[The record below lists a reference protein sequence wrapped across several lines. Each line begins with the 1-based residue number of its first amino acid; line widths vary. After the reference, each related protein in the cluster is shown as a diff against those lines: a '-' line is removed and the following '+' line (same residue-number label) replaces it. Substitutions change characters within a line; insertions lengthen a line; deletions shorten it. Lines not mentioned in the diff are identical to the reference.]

1 MNKIFKVI
9 WSKTKNSYVVVSEI
23 AKHSGKCSSS
33 LNKKLIAAF
42 LAAGAVMSV
51 TGSAW
56 ADPYAAGGGTA
67 TGTDAIAIG
76 ASASAKAGASTV
88 VGTNSTAGWYLGF
101 QGFGAT
107 VFGGFNSNSVG
118 NNQNFKYD
126 GVANS
131 IVGLGNS
138 IGSRANGALIFG
150 AGNKIQNAYED
161 ISTEDLTA
169 AIAAYEA
176 ESTTDNYNKVQ
187 TEIKKAVAKKGG
199 NTIAI
204 GDGNSIS
211 NAIYSTIIGARN
223 TISGSTNNS
232 IDNNIVIGSSNTVQ
246 ASNNIVIGNNRS
258 ISNSSYNKNIIIG
271 GATEAKTTNASNV
284 VALGYD
290 ASVTANDAI
299 AIGAEASATGNNSVS
314 VGYKSSATMESGAAL
329 GNNTSVTVAD
339 GVALGSDSKATVP
352 KMGTTASGGY
362 DISGNNHK
370 DDTSGVWKSTLGAVS
385 VGDPANKKTRQITG
399 VAAGSKETDAVNVA
413 QLKQVENFVED
424 SKIHYFG
431 VNSTVSTTG
440 SNYNGDGA
448 TGTDAIAIGAS
459 ASAMANASVVVG
471 TNSQINKS
479 NSYPFQSFGAAV
491 FGGYNSISTQGRAET
506 KYDGVANSVV
516 GFGNAIGRRA
526 NGALIFGAG
535 NTVENAYKDI
545 STDGLTAAIE
555 AYAAESTTDNYKKV
569 QTEIKKAITKN
580 GGNTIAIG
588 YGNSLKGSGASDQ
601 IADNIVIGN
610 SNTTKASNNVVI
622 GNKRAISGTGN
633 IIIDSANPESE
644 KKTEVNNTVAL
655 GYETTVSGTNGVA
668 LGYDASVTAND
679 AIAIGGT
686 SKASKIDAIA
696 IGAEASAT
704 GNNSVSVGYKSSVI
718 KENGTALGNS
728 TSVTVADG
736 VALGSDSKATVPK
749 MGTNDPGGYDISG
762 NDHKDDTSGVW
773 KSTLGAVSVGD
784 PANKKTRQIT
794 GVAAGT
800 NDTDAVNVAQL
811 KQVENIAGGAKTH
824 YFGVNSTVETAGSN
838 FDGDGATGTDA
849 IAIGANAKSSSIGSV
864 AVGTNANAGG
874 YSSTVVG
881 AGSVIERGIYN
892 ADLHNQGDMGTVF
905 GAHNAIKTVN
915 TYYPG
920 STDSRY
926 EGVVTSIFGV
936 GNTTESSNGALI
948 LGIDNKVIKSDGDL
962 SDHVEGI
969 ETLYKAYNSNPS
981 NENYEKWQA
990 ALRKAVSES
999 GGNVVAVG
1007 NNNLAKFTNASAVIG
1022 FGNELNPNPPNGQTN
1037 IEVQRT
1043 YVIGQNNT
1051 VRTTDM
1057 LTVIGTGNSVGSY
1070 SGANIA
1076 TDSVILGH
1084 DNHIDNVESH
1094 NIVIGS
1100 NYKIDD
1106 GENVII
1112 GTYDATDINSNNY
1125 GKSPEQN
1132 IKTGKIVSLGY
1143 NATASAGYSV
1153 AAGYDSA
1160 VKAAYGIAIGSKS
1173 SVGDETEGNSGYAGV
1188 ALGYQS
1194 AVTRQYGTAL
1204 GKGTSVTTDAGV
1216 ALGSDSTASVDK
1228 GAVGYDMS
1236 NNNHNDDT
1244 TGVWKSKLGAVS
1256 VGADAVKDEDGN
1268 ITAEAQT
1275 RQIVNLAAGTEDT
1288 DAVNVAQ
1295 LKNSKTHYYSVK
1307 SSKREEGSNYEG
1319 DGATGI
1325 DSIAIGPGAATA
1337 GQSSIVIGNE
1347 SKILGP
1353 GLGYS
1358 ENSIVLGASNTLSQA
1373 KNSQAIGNNNS
1384 MSMGYQ
1390 NIVIGDGHTLNGTNI
1405 NDMYRADYNVILGAW
1420 DKEGEESDSGEASPV
1435 QHPESLKETVMIG
1448 HNADAQKEYAIAIG
1462 SGTQAGQ
1469 NAVSLGKE
1477 SNAKWEA
1484 VAIGDG
1490 AQAATHAASL
1500 GEKANA
1506 AANRSIS
1513 LGSDSN
1519 IAEDAAYGIALGY
1532 GSSVT
1537 TEYGTALGQNASAAI
1552 KDGVALGSNS
1562 IATVDASSV
1571 ENGIVGYDMSNIDHS
1586 NDESGVW
1593 RSTAAAVSVGGTY
1606 TQAVT
1611 DDEGNYL
1618 NPEGQVVDNEDEA
1631 DTITTVYTRQITNVA
1646 AGMEDTD
1653 AVNVAQLKSAKTHY
1667 FSVKSTD
1674 TGEGTNYEGDGAK
1687 GLNSIAIGLEAG
1699 TKDIAQRAVAI
1710 GYKSYTEGR
1719 GSIAMGS
1726 NSSVTKDY
1734 GVALGQNASVTI
1746 EDGVAL
1752 GSNATTTV
1760 DKNVL
1765 GYDVLGA
1772 DHQADT
1778 SGVWK
1783 STAAAVSV
1791 GGTDSDGKIITRQ
1804 ITSVAAGTKNTDAV
1818 NVAQLKNAETHYYKV
1833 NDMGVHKDNYY
1844 NDGAKGF
1851 DSLAIGAGVG
1861 TRGNFSS
1868 VTGSYSSVKNTGL
1881 LQGTGA
1887 SVYGSFNS
1895 VGGGSDAQDG
1905 IGNSIV
1911 GLANSTS
1918 SANGALIFGTGN
1930 EITNSIGTLE
1940 GYETVAAAYMTYT
1953 QKQALYNRTPTTA
1966 NKQAAEK
1973 AYKDLQ
1979 NAMKEFA
1986 KTAPEKGGD
1995 VLAIGGA
2002 NTAKYTTKSSIIG
2015 VKNTIEGKVGSEIEY
2030 NSAIGYNNTIENG
2043 SNNSVIGTNRKV
2055 SGADGVVVMGAATD
2069 EMTTSAANSVVI
2081 GTDANVTL
2089 TKKNKE
2095 SVALGSSSK
2104 ADKLGGYENPGEN
2117 DVKIGKLKLNSNDF
2131 AGIGDDV
2138 VGTVSI
2144 GYVPEQQ
2151 QKSRAVTGEVKTR
2164 TLTYVGAGEISKDS
2178 TDAINGSQ
2186 LYTALDAMQFEIVAG
2201 DNVEVIKNTDDTG
2214 HTVYT
2219 IHSLNAMVQAGPSG
2233 NVTVTDE
2240 VGDGKTNGVT
2250 TDLTSDGT
2258 GTTTG
2263 NGAGAGTT
2271 GGTTVTTPEPTP
2283 SEDPIGPLAPGEEKP
2298 NEHTT
2303 VYTVDAKDTYVE
2315 KGEVTQAATD
2325 DSDKV
2330 VTTFTHNYGTTFD
2343 VESNNTYVSKAEVTK
2358 EATDESADVNVK
2370 LIRNDGQSFDLPLK
2384 DRYVSKAEVTQQA
2397 TDESDKVKVQLT
2409 RNDGQSFGLDLNNT
2423 YVAKAEVTKA
2433 ATDES
2438 DKVKVQLTRND
2449 GKSFDLDLNNTYV
2462 AKAEVTQQA
2471 TDTSDDVTIELS
2483 RNDGKSFELAT
2494 KNTYLANA
2502 ELKDHTLTL
2511 GRNDGTEFVVNDL
2524 ATLDDGMSY
2533 EGDTGSATVKLNNT
2547 VSVTGGA
2554 TELTDGNIGVA
2565 ASQDGENAKLEIK
2578 LAKNI
2583 KDVDSITVNKNIKV
2597 GDNTTIE
2604 GDTITTKTVNADTFK
2619 AGDTT
2624 INNDGL
2630 TINEGPS
2637 VTKEGI
2643 DAGNKTITNV
2653 APGTLDTDA
2662 ATVGQLKNES
2672 GDIRNEISRLDNS
2685 TRKGIAGAAALAAL
2699 HPMDF
2704 NPDDKLQFSAGVGN
2718 YRGETAAAL
2727 GMFYRPDE
2735 SVMFS
2740 IGGTFGNA
2748 DNMVNAGIT
2757 FGLDGTRN
2765 RITRSRTAMAKEIVE
2780 LRSLVTQMAARM
2792 DRLEG
2797 ANAETAMF
2805 PDVPENHWAYE
2816 YVEDLQK
2823 RGALK
2828 GYPDGL
2834 FKGDRAM
2841 TRYEF
2846 AAMLDRLVRSGVT
2859 LDSKIAKEFEPELGR
2874 IYVERI
2880 SGQDND
2886 RKKIERVRVNNSD
2899 SKYPEGKNRDVYG
2912 SKIVTAVPEKAVA
2925 K

>member
-56 ADPYAAGGGTA
+56 AEVSDDDFIALQAKVTALESYIKINSTGTGATA

-76 ASASAKAGASTV
+76 ASA
-88 VGTNSTAGWYLGF
+88 
-101 QGFGAT
+101 AT
-107 VFGGFNSNSVG
+107 S
-118 NNQNFKYD
+118 K
-126 GVANS
+126 
-131 IVGLGNS
+131 
-138 IGSRANGALIFG
+138 
-150 AGNKIQNAYED
+150 
-161 ISTEDLTA
+161 
-169 AIAAYEA
+169 
-176 ESTTDNYNKVQ
+176 DN
-187 TEIKKAVAKKGG
+187 
-199 NTIAI
+199 
-204 GDGNSIS
+204 
-211 NAIYSTIIGARN
+211 
-223 TISGSTNNS
+223 
-232 IDNNIVIGSSNTVQ
+232 
-246 ASNNIVIGNNRS
+246 
-258 ISNSSYNKNIIIG
+258 
-271 GATEAKTTNASNV
+271 
-284 VALGYD
+284 
-290 ASVTANDAI
+290 AI
-299 AIGAEASATGNNSVS
+299 AIGVGASTYAIDSVAFGHS
-314 VGYKSSATMESGAAL
+314 AIVGLADNPSHQNYVDKVNAASIGAIAIGTSAS
-329 GNNTSVTVAD
+329 
-339 GVALGSDSKATVP
+339 
-352 KMGTTASGGY
+352 TAG
-362 DISGNNHK
+362 
-370 DDTSGVWKSTLGAVS
+370 
-385 VGDPANKKTRQITG
+385 
-399 VAAGSKETDAVNVA
+399 
-413 QLKQVENFVED
+413 
-424 SKIHYFG
+424 
-431 VNSTVSTTG
+431 
-440 SNYNGDGA
+440 
-448 TGTDAIAIGAS
+448 GTDAIAIGTS
-459 ASAMANASVVVG
+459 ASAYATDSVAFGHGAIVGLALDTEKETSLDTAS
-471 TNSQINKS
+471 
-479 NSYPFQSFGAAV
+479 
-491 FGGYNSISTQGRAET
+491 
-506 KYDGVANSVV
+506 
-516 GFGNAIGRRA
+516 IG
-526 NGALIFGAG
+526 
-535 NTVENAYKDI
+535 
-545 STDGLTAAIE
+545 
-555 AYAAESTTDNYKKV
+555 
-569 QTEIKKAITKN
+569 
-580 GGNTIAIG
+580 
-588 YGNSLKGSGASDQ
+588 
-601 IADNIVIGN
+601 
-610 SNTTKASNNVVI
+610 
-622 GNKRAISGTGN
+622 
-633 IIIDSANPESE
+633 
-644 KKTEVNNTVAL
+644 
-655 GYETTVSGTNGVA
+655 
-668 LGYDASVTAND
+668 
-679 AIAIGGT
+679 AIAIGNNANSVGARN
-686 SKASKIDAIA
+686 SVV
-696 IGAEASAT
+696 IGADASTT
-704 GNNSVSVGYKSSVI
+704 G
-718 KENGTALGNS
+718 L
-728 TSVTVADG
+728 
-736 VALGSDSKATVPK
+736 
-749 MGTNDPGGYDISG
+749 
-762 NDHKDDTSGVW
+762 
-773 KSTLGAVSVGD
+773 
-784 PANKKTRQIT
+784 
-794 GVAAGT
+794 
-800 NDTDAVNVAQL
+800 
-811 KQVENIAGGAKTH
+811 
-824 YFGVNSTVETAGSN
+824 
-838 FDGDGATGTDA
+838 
-849 IAIGANAKSSSIGSV
+849 
-864 AVGTNANAGG
+864 
-874 YSSTVVG
+874 SSTVVG
-881 AGSVIERGIYN
+881 TGSKIITKSNYTSESHHMRGALSNIFGSYNVINKEGSGASYHYSGIEN
-892 ADLHNQGDMGTVF
+892 N
-905 GAHNAIKTVN
+905 
-915 TYYPG
+915 
-920 STDSRY
+920 
-926 EGVVTSIFGV
+926 IFGV
-936 GNTTESSNGALI
+936 ANTTSQTNTALI
-948 LGIDNKVIKSDGDL
+948 LGSNNNVSGSYGTMAKTDEDNIKA
-962 SDHVEGI
+962 
-969 ETLYKAYNSNPS
+969 LYRTYRSNPTDT
-981 NENYEKWQA
+981 NYEAWQ
-990 ALRKAVSES
+990 KAFIDGVKKIEN
-999 GGNVVAVG
+999 GGNIITAGNG
-1007 NNNLAKFTNASAVIG
+1007 NNVSIARFSEIIGANNKIAGQVVISDVG
-1022 FGNELNPNPPNGQTN
+1022 KWTEKNN
-1037 IEVQRT
+1037 
-1043 YVIGQNNT
+1043 VIGQSNT
-1051 VRTTDM
+1051 LLGTNKV
-1057 LTVIGTGNSVGSY
+1057 TVIGSGNSIGRI
-1070 SGANIA
+1070 SGADA
-1076 TDSVILGH
+1076 ASDSVILGH
-1084 DNHIDNVESH
+1084 DNHIDNTESH
-1094 NIVIGS
+1094 DIVIGS

-1125 GKSPEQN
+1125 GKSSELS

-1143 NATASAGYSV
+1143 NATATAGYSV

-1173 SVGDETEGNSGYAGV
+1173 SVGDETGVTSGYGGV
-1188 ALGYQS
+1188 ALGYNS
-1194 AVTRQYGTAL
+1194 AIRRQYGTAL
-1204 GKGTSVTTDAGV
+1204 GQNTSVTTDAGV
-1216 ALGSDSTASVDK
+1216 ALGSESTASTGK
-1228 GAVGYDMS
+1228 GKTGYDMS
-1236 NNNHNDDT
+1236 DNRSTEGYYDT
-1244 TGVWKSKLGAVS
+1244 SVWTSKLGAVS
-1256 VGADAVKDEDGN
+1256 VGADAVVDEETGEV
-1268 ITAEAQT
+1268 TAEAQT

-1295 LKNSKTHYYSVK
+1295 LKNAKARYYSVK

-1519 IAEDAAYGIALGY
+1519 VAEDAAYGIALGY

-1674 TGEGTNYEGDGAK
+1674 TGEGTNYESDGAK

-1699 TKDIAQRAVAI
+1699 TTDIAQRAVAI

-1804 ITSVAAGTKNTDAV
+1804 ITSVAAGTKDTDAV

-2055 SGADGVVVMGAATD
+2055 SGADGVVVMGAATA

-2117 DVKIGKLKLNSNDF
+2117 DVKIGNLKLNSKDF
-2131 AGIGDDV
+2131 TGVGDDV

-2186 LYTALDAMQFEIVAG
+2186 LYRALDAMQFEIVAG

-2315 KGEVTQAATD
+2315 KGEVTLAATD

-2343 VESNNTYVSKAEVTK
+2343 VESNNTYVSKAEVTQ
-2358 EATDESADVNVK
+2358 EATDDNADVKVK
-2370 LIRNDGQSFDLPLK
+2370 LTRNDGESFNLDLK
-2384 DRYVSKAEVTQQA
+2384 DRYVSKAEVTQKA
-2397 TDESDKVKVQLT
+2397 TDESDEVKVQLT
-2409 RNDGQSFGLDLNNT
+2409 RNDGESFDLAMNNT
-2423 YVAKAEVTKA
+2423 YVAKAEVTQA

-2578 LAKNI
+2578 LAKDI
-2583 KDVDSITVNKNIKV
+2583 KGVESITVNKNIKV

-2604 GDTITTKTVNADTFK
+2604 GDTITTKTVNTDTVK

-2672 GDIRNEISRLDNS
+2672 GDIRNEISRLDDR
-2685 TRKGIAGAAALAAL
+2685 TQKGLAGAAALAAL

-2704 NPDDKLQFSAGVGN
+2704 NPDDKMQFSAGFGH
-2718 YRGETAAAL
+2718 YRGQNAAAI
-2727 GMFYRPDE
+2727 GAFYRPDE

-2740 IGGTFGNA
+2740 IGGVIGNG
-2748 DNMVNAGIT
+2748 DNMINAGIT

-2765 RITRSRTAMAKEIVE
+2765 RITRSRTAMAREIQD

-2886 RKKIERVRVNNSD
+2886 RNKIERVRVNNSD

-2912 SKIVTAVPEKAVA
+2912 SKIQPVVSEKAA
-2925 K
+2925 GE

>member
-42 LAAGAVMSV
+42 LAAGTVMSV

-56 ADPYAAGGGTA
+56 AETIDYIQINSDGVAASA
-67 TGTDAIAIG
+67 TGIDAIAIGNGANAYANHSIAFGLDAIVGVSGEPTTSANGVSIGAVAIGNKANAIAARDAIAIG
-76 ASASAKAGASTV
+76 ASASTKGLSSTV
-88 VGTNSTAGWYLGF
+88 VGTG
-101 QGFGAT
+101 
-107 VFGGFNSNSVG
+107 SVITKQ
-118 NNQNFKYD
+118 NNTSESYYM
-126 GVANS
+126 
-131 IVGLGNS
+131 
-138 IGSRANGALIFG
+138 RGALSAIYG
-150 AGNKIQNAYED
+150 AY
-161 ISTEDLTA
+161 
-169 AIAAYEA
+169 
-176 ESTTDNYNKVQ
+176 
-187 TEIKKAVAKKGG
+187 
-199 NTIAI
+199 NTIDTKATT
-204 GDGNSIS
+204 
-211 NAIYSTIIGARN
+211 A
-223 TISGSTNNS
+223 
-232 IDNNIVIGSSNTVQ
+232 
-246 ASNNIVIGNNRS
+246 
-258 ISNSSYNKNIIIG
+258 SSYNRSGI
-271 GATEAKTTNASNV
+271 
-284 VALGYD
+284 
-290 ASVTANDAI
+290 AN
-299 AIGAEASATGNNSVS
+299 N
-314 VGYKSSATMESGAAL
+314 
-329 GNNTSVTVAD
+329 
-339 GVALGSDSKATVP
+339 
-352 KMGTTASGGY
+352 
-362 DISGNNHK
+362 
-370 DDTSGVWKSTLGAVS
+370 
-385 VGDPANKKTRQITG
+385 
-399 VAAGSKETDAVNVA
+399 
-413 QLKQVENFVED
+413 
-424 SKIHYFG
+424 
-431 VNSTVSTTG
+431 
-440 SNYNGDGA
+440 
-448 TGTDAIAIGAS
+448 
-459 ASAMANASVVVG
+459 
-471 TNSQINKS
+471 
-479 NSYPFQSFGAAV
+479 
-491 FGGYNSISTQGRAET
+491 
-506 KYDGVANSVV
+506 
-516 GFGNAIGRRA
+516 
-526 NGALIFGAG
+526 
-535 NTVENAYKDI
+535 
-545 STDGLTAAIE
+545 
-555 AYAAESTTDNYKKV
+555 
-569 QTEIKKAITKN
+569 
-580 GGNTIAIG
+580 
-588 YGNSLKGSGASDQ
+588 
-601 IADNIVIGN
+601 
-610 SNTTKASNNVVI
+610 
-622 GNKRAISGTGN
+622 
-633 IIIDSANPESE
+633 
-644 KKTEVNNTVAL
+644 
-655 GYETTVSGTNGVA
+655 
-668 LGYDASVTAND
+668 
-679 AIAIGGT
+679 
-686 SKASKIDAIA
+686 
-696 IGAEASAT
+696 
-704 GNNSVSVGYKSSVI
+704 
-718 KENGTALGNS
+718 
-728 TSVTVADG
+728 
-736 VALGSDSKATVPK
+736 
-749 MGTNDPGGYDISG
+749 
-762 NDHKDDTSGVW
+762 
-773 KSTLGAVSVGD
+773 
-784 PANKKTRQIT
+784 
-794 GVAAGT
+794 
-800 NDTDAVNVAQL
+800 
-811 KQVENIAGGAKTH
+811 
-824 YFGVNSTVETAGSN
+824 
-838 FDGDGATGTDA
+838 
-849 IAIGANAKSSSIGSV
+849 
-864 AVGTNANAGG
+864 
-874 YSSTVVG
+874 
-881 AGSVIERGIYN
+881 
-892 ADLHNQGDMGTVF
+892 
-905 GAHNAIKTVN
+905 
-915 TYYPG
+915 
-920 STDSRY
+920 
-926 EGVVTSIFGV
+926 IFGV
-936 GNTTESSNGALI
+936 GNRTFEANTALI
-948 LGIDNKVIKSDGDL
+948 IGLNNEVTQSQG
-962 SDHVEGI
+962 
-969 ETLYKAYNSNPS
+969 TLTTDDDTNVKNLYVKYRTTPTD
-981 NENYEKWQA
+981 ENYEAWRN
-990 ALRKAVSES
+990 ALIDAIKKTTNS
-999 GGNVVAVG
+999 GGNVITIG
-1007 NNNLAKFTNASAVIG
+1007 NNNNVKLTNTSGIIG
-1022 FGNELNPNPPNGQTN
+1022 LDNELTAQLGAE
-1037 IEVQRT
+1037 IEKT
-1043 YVIGQNNT
+1043 YVIGQNNHLEGT
-1051 VRTTDM
+1051 KKV
-1057 LTVIGTGNSVGSY
+1057 TVIGTGNSIGRI
-1070 SGANIA
+1070 SGGEVSS
-1076 TDSVILGH
+1076 DSVIVGH
-1084 DNHIDNVESH
+1084 DNHIQNVSKN

-1100 NYKIDD
+1100 NYTI
-1106 GENVII
+1106 GANENVIL
-1112 GTYDATDINSNNY
+1112 GSTDAATPLVIEDSK
-1125 GKSPEQN
+1125 GK
-1132 IKTGKIVSLGY
+1132 VVLVGY
-1143 NATASAGYSV
+1143 NAIVKGTNGVATGYNSQ
-1153 AAGYDSA
+1153 
-1160 VKAAYGIAIGSKS
+1160 VKAPFGIALGSDS
-1173 SVGDETEGNSGYAGV
+1173 SVGDESGVTSGYGGV
-1188 ALGYQS
+1188 ALGYNS
-1194 AVTRQYGTAL
+1194 AIRRQYGTAL
-1204 GKGTSVTTDAGV
+1204 GQNTSVTTDAGV
-1216 ALGSDSTASVDK
+1216 ALGSESTASTGK
-1228 GAVGYDMS
+1228 GKTGYDMS
-1236 NNNHNDDT
+1236 DNRSTEGYYDT
-1244 TGVWKSKLGAVS
+1244 SVWTSKLGAVS
-1256 VGADAVKDEDGN
+1256 VGADAVVDEETGEV
-1268 ITAEAQT
+1268 TAEAQT

-1295 LKNSKTHYYSVK
+1295 LKNAKARYYSVK

-1319 DGATGI
+1319 DGATGT
-1325 DSIAIGPGAATA
+1325 DSIAIGPGAGTVAE
-1337 GQSSIVIGNE
+1337 SSVVIGNE
-1347 SKILGP
+1347 SKITGA
-1353 GLGYS
+1353 GYS
-1358 ENSIVLGASNTLSQA
+1358 SNSLIYGTNNTMSQA

-1405 NDMYRADYNVILGAW
+1405 NDMYRADYNVILGTW
-1420 DKEGEESDSGEASPV
+1420 DKEGEESDSGEANPV

-1477 SNAKWEA
+1477 ADAKMEA
-1484 VAIGDG
+1484 VAVGDG
-1490 AQAATHAASL
+1490 AKAGARAALSL
-1500 GEKANA
+1500 GKDANA

-1513 LGSDSN
+1513 VGNNSN
-1519 IAEDAAYGIALGY
+1519 VAEDAAYGIALGY

-1537 TEYGTALGQNASAAI
+1537 TEYGTALGQNASATI

-1562 IATVDASSV
+1562 IATVEASSV

-1611 DDEGNYL
+1611 DAEGNYL

-1674 TGEGTNYEGDGAK
+1674 TGEGTNYESDGAK

-1710 GYKSYTEGR
+1710 GYKSSTEGR

-1726 NSSVTKDY
+1726 NSSVTEDY

-1760 DKNVL
+1760 DKGVL
-1765 GYDVLGA
+1765 GHDVLGA

-1804 ITSVAAGTKNTDAV
+1804 ITSVAAGKEDTDAV

-1966 NKQAAEK
+1966 NKQEAEK

-2095 SVALGSSSK
+2095 SVALGSYSK
-2104 ADKLGGYENPGEN
+2104 ADKLGGYETPGDN
-2117 DVKIGKLKLNSNDF
+2117 DVEIGKLKLNSNDF

-2250 TDLTSDGT
+2250 TDLTSDGA
-2258 GTTTG
+2258 GTTAG
-2263 NGAGAGTT
+2263 NGAGDGTN

-2283 SEDPIGPLAPGEEKP
+2283 SEKPIGPLAPGEDKP

-2358 EATDESADVNVK
+2358 EATDKSADVKVE
-2370 LIRNDGQSFDLPLK
+2370 LTRNDGQSFDLDLKDRYVSKAEVTKEATDESADVQVTLTRNDKESFTLDLK
-2384 DRYVSKAEVTQQA
+2384 DRYVSKAEVTQKA
-2397 TDESDKVKVQLT
+2397 TDTSDKVKVQLT
-2409 RNDGQSFGLDLNNT
+2409 RNDGESFDLLMNNT
-2423 YVAKAEVTKA
+2423 YVAKAEVTQA

-2502 ELKDHTLTL
+2502 EMKDHTLTL

-2524 ATLDDGMSY
+2524 ATLDDGMTY

-2565 ASQDGENAKLEIK
+2565 ASQDGDNAKLEIK
-2578 LAKNI
+2578 LAKDI

-2604 GDTITTKTVNADTFK
+2604 GDTITTKTVNTDTVK

-2637 VTKEGI
+2637 VTKDGI
-2643 DAGNKTITNV
+2643 DAGNKTITKVNCKLNLN
-2653 APGTLDTDA
+2653 THNQETH
-2662 ATVGQLKNES
+2662 S
-2672 GDIRNEISRLDNS
+2672 
-2685 TRKGIAGAAALAAL
+2685 IA
-2699 HPMDF
+2699 
-2704 NPDDKLQFSAGVGN
+2704 
-2718 YRGETAAAL
+2718 
-2727 GMFYRPDE
+2727 
-2735 SVMFS
+2735 
-2740 IGGTFGNA
+2740 
-2748 DNMVNAGIT
+2748 
-2757 FGLDGTRN
+2757 
-2765 RITRSRTAMAKEIVE
+2765 
-2780 LRSLVTQMAARM
+2780 
-2792 DRLEG
+2792 
-2797 ANAETAMF
+2797 
-2805 PDVPENHWAYE
+2805 
-2816 YVEDLQK
+2816 
-2823 RGALK
+2823 
-2828 GYPDGL
+2828 
-2834 FKGDRAM
+2834 
-2841 TRYEF
+2841 
-2846 AAMLDRLVRSGVT
+2846 
-2859 LDSKIAKEFEPELGR
+2859 
-2874 IYVERI
+2874 
-2880 SGQDND
+2880 
-2886 RKKIERVRVNNSD
+2886 
-2899 SKYPEGKNRDVYG
+2899 
-2912 SKIVTAVPEKAVA
+2912 
-2925 K
+2925 